1 MEGLQKINPY
11 MSRAESIIA
20 LMQSC
25 QRDGTTTTEPENP
38 MKAANLDNVDCPI
51 CNNTGYILRVDEEGI
66 QWSRPCECMKKRVS
80 LRNIEDS
87 GLRDLVKRYSF
98 DNYQTPG
105 EAQKK
110 IKQKAEMFVKSDAPF
125 FIISGLTG
133 SGKTHI
139 CTAICKALIEDNW
152 KTKYM
157 VWRTDAAHLKSIVN
171 EGPAYEK
178 EINRLRNVPVLYI
191 DDFYKGSI
199 SEADVNLAFTILND
213 RYNGEGKK
221 TIISTEMPIT
231 ELLRVDAATCG
242 RIVERARG
250 YTLQAP
256 NENWRLKGG

>member
-1 MEGLQKINPY
+1 
-11 MSRAESIIA
+11 
-20 LMQSC
+20 MQSC
-25 QRDGTTTTEPENP
+25 QRDGITTTEPESPLKTVN
-38 MKAANLDNVDCPI
+38 MDNVDCPI
-51 CNNTGYILRVDEEGI
+51 CKNTGLIIRIDEDGFPRGR
-66 QWSRPCECMKKRVS
+66 QCECMKKRVS

-178 EINRLRNVPVLYI
+178 EINRLRDVPVLYI
-191 DDFYKGSI
+191 DDLFKGGANG
-199 SEADVNLAFTILND
+199 ADIKLAFELLNY
-213 RYNGEGKK
+213 RYNQTQTR
-221 TIISTEMPIT
+221 TIISTE
-231 ELLRVDAATCG
+231 LDFKALRKIDDALAS
-242 RIVERARG
+242 RIYKRSAG
-250 YTLQAP
+250 YCRRSP
-256 NENWRLKGG
+256 DRNYRIDPPCDI